1 MTSIFQ
7 LTNWLFISIQH
18 NKVMNNMVIFWYLF
32 CAPIFS
38 YYIQCKRCYITET
51 EMSFWWNIH
60 HWLHRKLSKWQL
72 SVQPVMK
79 ISSKWLHFRFSDS
92 QSTML
97 IVIWSNQLQS
107 VTVTCSPPRYA
118 AWVLMFT
125 LSVTTFTMDNALLVP
140 DKFHNIQSKYGAVYQ
155 VNYHMKC
162 LSLRP
167 GPRLNIK
174 TVLSTYGDFYVKDKT
189 AVRTSYL

>member
-1 MTSIFQ
+1 MKSSS
-7 LTNWLFISIQH
+7 LAAP
-18 NKVMNNMVIFWYLF
+18 KVV
-32 CAPIFS
+32 
-38 YYIQCKRCYITET
+38 KR
-51 EMSFWWNIH
+51 
-60 HWLHRKLSKWQL
+60 QL

-155 VNYHMKC
+155 VNYHMNY

-167 GPRLNIK
+167 GDHSQSLGTDVWCASMIFCLIIYTLMLILG
-174 TVLSTYGDFYVKDKT
+174 TVPNVCQKYCHIT
-189 AVRTSYL
+189 R